1 MKFAKYTFLV
11 AGVYGLLILVPQYF
25 VELGLVTDS
34 PPVIAQPGFYYGFLG
49 VAVAFQFVFLIIA
62 TDPMKYR
69 LMILPSII
77 EKASFALA
85 TGVLFSSGRIPT
97 SLFLGGII
105 DALLG
110 VLFVISYLKL
120 RGPSDAE
127 VRRLDA

>member
-1 MKFAKYTFLV
+1 MKFAKYTFLI

-69 LMILPSII
+69 LMILPSNNR
-77 EKASFALA
+77 E
-85 TGVLFSSGRIPT
+85 G
-97 SLFLGGII
+97 
-105 DALLG
+105 
-110 VLFVISYLKL
+110 KL
-120 RGPSDAE
+120 RPPDGRAVFLRKNPDEPVS
-127 VRRLDA
+127 RRNYRCAARRAFCDQLSKA